1 VADAEAL
8 RVSTVE
14 QLAPHDVL
22 ENEAVVPWGI
32 PEAEKLTV
40 DVLEA
45 KLRLIVAPAD
55 DP

>member
-1 VADAEAL
+1 MADAEAL

-14 QLAPHDVL
+14 QFVLHDVFD
-22 ENEAVVPWGI
+22 NEAVVPWGI
-32 PEAEKLTV
+32 PASEKLTV